1 MILERM
7 LNKNVLIH
15 TNKLNYEDIIVGVG
29 EDGILLASNIYIP
42 LKNINEIKFV

>member
-7 LNKNVLIH
+7 LNKNVLIT

-29 EDGILLASNIYIP
+29 EDGIILASNIYIP
-42 LKNINEIKFV
+42 MNNIIYIKFV

>member
-29 EDGILLASNIYIP
+29 EDGIILASNIYIP
-42 LKNINEIKFV
+42 FKNINEIKMI

>member
-1 MILERM
+1 MILEKM

-29 EDGILLASNIYIP
+29 EDGILFGEQYIYSH
-42 LKNINEIKFV
+42 E